1 MYYFYNR
8 LSDYIVIQTDVMLIR
23 MVACGAYFGRCEAFV
38 YVSANQALPL
48 DGSVAFPDRTV
59 LNLFQVVVE
68 AVFVTLFDCGD
79 GAEMIGYFV
88 ESLFFGSFGES
99 FI

>member
-1 MYYFYNR
+1 
-8 LSDYIVIQTDVMLIR
+8 
-23 MVACGAYFGRCEAFV
+23 MVACRAYLRGRQSFV
-38 YVSANQALPL
+38 HVSANQALPL

-79 GAEMIGYFV
+79 GAEVSGYFV
-88 ESLFFGSFGES
+88 ESLFFGGFGES